1 MPTAEEYLRQDIG
14 AMLTGL
20 VFQNAL
26 LKAEVDRLK
35 AEANPERERDHVPR
49 ER

>member
-1 MPTAEEYLRQDIG
+1 MV
-14 AMLTGL
+14 TGL
-20 VFQNAL
+20 LFQNAL
-26 LKAEVDRLK
+26 LKAEIDRLK